1 MTIPSETAA
10 TILDMPQG
18 FGQEQ
23 FLADQSSEE
32 IAKKNKKLK
41 RRCKKLKKELEL
53 VKKQNAE
60 LIRINEKANSNKFI
74 WKTISNSAPK
84 AIQLLSDFFN
94 ANHSEK
100 MLDKKIGMKKLEK
113 KLKKKYRK
121 SYSKSAL

>member
-23 FLADQSSEE
+23 FLADESSEE

-41 RRCKKLKKELEL
+41 TRCKKLKKELEL

-60 LIRINEKANSNKFI
+60 LIRINEKANSNMFI

-84 AIQLLSDFFN
+84 VIQLLSDFFN
-94 ANHSEK
+94 ANHNEK
-100 MLDKKIGMKKLEK
+100 IMDKKIGMKKLEK

-121 SYSKSAL
+121 SRCKSAL